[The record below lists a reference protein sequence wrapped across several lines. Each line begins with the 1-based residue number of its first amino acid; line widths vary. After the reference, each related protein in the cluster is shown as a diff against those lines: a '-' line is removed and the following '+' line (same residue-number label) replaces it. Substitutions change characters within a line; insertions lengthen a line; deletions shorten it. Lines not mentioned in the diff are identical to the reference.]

1 MGLKILG
8 TGSALPLH
16 IVTNEQLTTM
26 VDTSDEWITSR
37 TGIRQRHVS
46 SGETT
51 TELCV
56 RAARQALENAGMQ
69 AEELELI
76 VVATLSGDRALPNTG
91 CEVQRELNAVHT
103 TAFEINAACS
113 GFLFALNTVQA
124 YMAAG
129 LYRNALVIGGEVL
142 SKLVDWQDRNTC
154 VLFGDGA
161 GAAVVQADP
170 ARMYYFDQGSDGSR
184 GEALSCPG
192 RPLRSPFI
200 SLSRE
205 NARSSPYIF
214 MDGQEVF
221 RFAVKKVPETVHC
234 VLQKAGLTPADVDL
248 FLLHQANERILQ
260 AAARRIGAPISKFP
274 MNLQDCGNTSAAS
287 IPILL
292 DEANRKGLLQRGQ
305 TIVLSG
311 FGAGLTWGTALFQW

>member
-8 TGSALPLH
+8 TGSALPSH
-16 IVTNEQLTTM
+16 MVTNEQLTKM
-26 VDTSDEWITSR
+26 VDTSDEWIASR
-37 TGIRQRHVS
+37 TGIRQRHIS
-46 SGETT
+46 TGETT

-56 RAARQALENAGMQ
+56 RAARRALENAGMQ

-91 CEVQRELNAVHT
+91 CEVQRELNAVHA

-129 LYRNALVIGGEVL
+129 LYRKALVIGGEVL

-161 GAAVVQADP
+161 GAAVVEADP

-192 RPLRSPFI
+192 RPLRSPFVA
-200 SLSRE
+200 
-205 NARSSPYIF
+205 NDHGSSPYIF

-221 RFAVKKVPETVHC
+221 RFAVKKVPETVAL
-234 VLQKAGLTPADVDL
+234 VLQKAGLTAEDVDL

-260 AAARRIGAPISKFP
+260 AAARRIGAPVSKFP
-274 MNLQDCGNTSAAS
+274 MNMQACGNTSAAS

-292 DEANRKGLLQRGQ
+292 DEANRKGLLKRGQ
-305 TIVLSG
+305 TVVLSG

>member
-8 TGSALPLH
+8 TGSALPSH
-16 IVTNEQLTTM
+16 MVTNEQLTKM
-26 VDTSDEWITSR
+26 VDTSDEWIASR
-37 TGIRQRHVS
+37 TGIRQRHIS
-46 SGETT
+46 TGETT

-56 RAARQALENAGMQ
+56 RAARRALENAGMQ

-91 CEVQRELNAVHT
+91 CEVQRELNAVHA

-124 YMAAG
+124 YMVAG
-129 LYRNALVIGGEVL
+129 LYRKALVIGGEVL

-161 GAAVVQADP
+161 GAAVVEADP

-192 RPLRSPFI
+192 RPLRSPFV
-200 SLSRE
+200 
-205 NARSSPYIF
+205 ATDHGSSPYIF

-221 RFAVKKVPETVHC
+221 RFAVKKVPETVAL
-234 VLQKAGLTPADVDL
+234 VLQKAGLTAEDVDL

-260 AAARRIGAPISKFP
+260 AAARRIGAPVSKFP
-274 MNLQDCGNTSAAS
+274 MNMQACGNTSAAS

-292 DEANRKGLLQRGQ
+292 DEANRKGLLKRGQ
-305 TIVLSG
+305 TVVLSG